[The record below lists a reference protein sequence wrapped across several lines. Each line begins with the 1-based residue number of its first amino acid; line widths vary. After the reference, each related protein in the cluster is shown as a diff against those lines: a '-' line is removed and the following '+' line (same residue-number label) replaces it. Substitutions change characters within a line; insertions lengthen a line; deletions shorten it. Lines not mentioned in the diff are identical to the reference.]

1 MKQITLTLM
10 LCIFSICTYAQQITV
25 SGTVTDAENN
35 PLIGAAV
42 LVLGTTDGVIT
53 DLDGKYTIKVNAAR
67 KSKVDDN
74 TARMQ
79 SIKQLGV

>member
-1 MKQITLTLM
+1 LLRSDCVETDELNVFFI
-10 LCIFSICTYAQQITV
+10 SIQQLYEHF
-25 SGTVTDAENN
+25 AE
-35 PLIGAAV
+35 
-42 LVLGTTDGVIT
+42 
-53 DLDGKYTIKVNAAR
+53 YKVNAAR

>member
-1 MKQITLTLM
+1 MVHIFKQISS
-10 LCIFSICTYAQQITV
+10 CHIVPFSI
-25 SGTVTDAENN
+25 
-35 PLIGAAV
+35 L
-42 LVLGTTDGVIT
+42 L
-53 DLDGKYTIKVNAAR
+53 KYKVNAAR

>member
-1 MKQITLTLM
+1 MFYQLSESALKL
-10 LCIFSICTYAQQITV
+10 
-25 SGTVTDAENN
+25 
-35 PLIGAAV
+35 
-42 LVLGTTDGVIT
+42 
-53 DLDGKYTIKVNAAR
+53 KYKVNAAR

>member
-1 MKQITLTLM
+1 M

-42 LVLGTTDGVIT
+42 LVLGTTDGVI
-53 DLDGKYTIKVNAAR
+53 LMVNIPL
-67 KSKVDDN
+67 K
-74 TARMQ
+74 
-79 SIKQLGV
+79 

>member
-1 MKQITLTLM
+1 M